1 MTRIQHVE
9 NNKEGV
15 PVTGGGELS
24 RTGITNKAMHRD
36 VWQLAFPIILSNVS
50 VPLLGIVDTAV
61 VGHLPGPQYIGAV
74 AIGALI
80 FGFLYWGFGFLRM
93 GTSGF
98 TAQALGAGDGVE
110 VRSVLARGLI
120 AAALFSL
127 LVLTFQWPLKV
138 MAFGLINA
146 SGQVEIL
153 AWEYYQARIWGAPAT
168 LANYAIVGWFIG
180 IRNTRAVLI
189 MQLVMNGLNIV
200 LDLWFVMEMGLGV
213 AGVAWASVISEYVAI
228 GIGLILVRRN
238 LIIIG
243 GHWIKE
249 SVFDTD
255 KLKRLIAVNRD
266 IFLRTLCLQAAL
278 ALFTALGARMGD
290 TVLAANT
297 ILLNF
302 QSLMAYALDA
312 FAHAVGALAGGFL
325 GAKDRNS
332 FRQAVKVSTIWA
344 VIFAIIFSLFY
355 GMFGGLLVDFMT
367 DIEDVRTLTRVY
379 LPWMILTPLISV
391 WSFQLDGIFIGA
403 TRTADMRNSMMIS
416 LLVFILALG
425 LLVPI
430 YANHGLWAAL
440 IVLMIARAITLGL
453 YYPALEKSIEPKP
466 GAQRL

>member
-1 MTRIQHVE
+1 MQHVE
-9 NNKEGV
+9 NNEEGV
-15 PVTGGGELS
+15 TVTRGGELS
-24 RTGITNKAMHRD
+24 RTGITAKAMHRD

-74 AIGALI
+74 AIGAVI

-98 TAQALGAGDGVE
+98 TAQALGAGDSIE

-127 LVLTFQWPLKV
+127 LVLMFQWPIKV
-138 MAFGLINA
+138 LAFGLIDA

-168 LANYAIVGWFIG
+168 LANYAMVGWFIG

-189 MQLVMNGLNIV
+189 MQLIMNGLNIV
-200 LDLWFVMEMGLGV
+200 LDLWFVMGLGLGV
-213 AGVAWASVISEYVAI
+213 AGVAWASVISEFVAI
-228 GIGLILVRRN
+228 GIGFILVRRN
-238 LIIIG
+238 LLIIG

-249 SVFDTD
+249 RIFDTN

-266 IFLRTLCLQAAL
+266 IFLRTLCLQAAF

-290 TVLAANT
+290 AVLAANA

-302 QSLMAYALDA
+302 QSLMAYALDS

-325 GAKDRNS
+325 GAKNRNN

-344 VIFAIIFSLFY
+344 AFFAIILSLLY
-355 GMFGGLLVDFMT
+355 GLFGGLLVDFMT

-403 TRTADMRNSMMIS
+403 TRTADMRNAMMIS
-416 LLVFILALG
+416 LLVFILALS
-425 LLVPI
+425 LLVPA

-440 IVLMIARAITLGL
+440 TVLMITRAIALGF
-453 YYPALEKSIEPKP
+453 YYPALEKSVED
-466 GAQRL
+466 

>member
-1 MTRIQHVE
+1 MQHLE
-9 NNKEGV
+9 NKEEGV
-15 PVTGGGELS
+15 AATEGGELS
-24 RTGITNKAMHRD
+24 RTGITTKAMHRD

-98 TAQALGAGDGVE
+98 TAQALGAGDGIE

-120 AAALFSL
+120 AATLFSL
-127 LVLTFQWPLKV
+127 LVLMFQWPLKV
-138 MAFGLINA
+138 LAFGLINA

-168 LANYAIVGWFIG
+168 LANYAMVGWFIG

-189 MQLVMNGLNIV
+189 MQLIMNGLNII
-200 LDLWFVMEMGLGV
+200 LDLWFVMGLGLGV
-213 AGVAWASVISEYVAI
+213 AGVAWASVISEFVAI

-238 LIIIG
+238 FLIIG

-249 SVFDTD
+249 RIFDTN

-266 IFLRTLCLQAAL
+266 IFLRTLCLQAAF

-290 TVLAANT
+290 AILAANA

-312 FAHAVGALAGGFL
+312 FAHAVGAMAGGFL
-325 GAKDRNS
+325 GAKNRNN
-332 FRQAVKVSTIWA
+332 FRQAVKISTIWA
-344 VIFAIIFSLFY
+344 VFFAIILSLLY
-355 GMFGGLLVDFMT
+355 GLFGGLLVDFMT

-403 TRTADMRNSMMIS
+403 TRTGDMRNAMMIS
-416 LLVFILALG
+416 LFVFILALG
-425 LLVPI
+425 LLVPA

-440 IVLMIARAITLGL
+440 IVLMITRAITLGL
-453 YYPALEKSIEPKP
+453 YYPALEKSVEAKP
-466 GAQRL
+466 GTQLF